1 MAGRGAQSGGERGT
15 VDRILDTAEVLFAQK
30 GFAETSLRAITS
42 KAGVNLAAVNYHFGS
57 KESLI
62 QAVFERFLDP
72 FCARLD
78 SLLGELE
85 SKPGTVTLE
94 RLLATLSQSA
104 LAVQKGEP
112 HRVAIFFRLSGL
124 AYSQAQGHLR
134 RFFREHYGEVFRRF
148 LQQLALAVPEVPP
161 MEMFW
166 RVHFA
171 LGATI
176 FTLSGMDPLRAI
188 CRSDFAVEVLPQQVE
203 ERMLAFLA
211 GGIRA
216 PLPAS

>member
-1 MAGRGAQSGGERGT
+1 MAQAGT

-57 KESLI
+57 KEALI
-62 QAVFERFLDP
+62 QAVFERFLRP
-72 FCARLD
+72 FCTHLEG
-78 SLLGELE
+78 LLVELE
-85 SKPGTVTLE
+85 AASAPVTVE
-94 RLLATLSQSA
+94 RLLATLSESA
-104 LAVQKGEP
+104 TAVNRGQP
-112 HRVAIFFRLSGL
+112 QRVAIFFRLGGL

-134 RFFREHYGEVFRRF
+134 RYFREHYGEVFARF
-148 LQQLALAVPEVPP
+148 LRLLAQALPGVPP
-161 MEMFW
+161 MEVFW

-188 CRSDFAVEVLPQQVE
+188 CRSDFGTQVSAQQVN
-203 ERMLAFLA
+203 ERLLAFLA
-211 GGIRA
+211 GGFQA
-216 PLPAS
+216 PQSAF

>member
-1 MAGRGAQSGGERGT
+1 MAQPAT

-72 FCARLD
+72 FCEQLQARLAV
-78 SLLGELE
+78 LAGA
-85 SKPGTVTLE
+85 PAAITLE
-94 RLLATLSQSA
+94 QLLSTLSTSA
-104 LAVQKGEP
+104 VAAQRGDAR
-112 HRVAIFFRLSGL
+112 RVTIFFRLSGL

-134 RFFREHYGEVFRRF
+134 RFFRDRYGGVFRDF
-148 LQQLALAVPEVPP
+148 LRLLGEAVPDAPP
-161 MEMFW
+161 MEVFW

-176 FTLSGMDPLRAI
+176 FTLSGMDSLRAI
-188 CRSDFAVEVLPQQVE
+188 CRSDFAVEVTPQQVDQ
-203 ERMLAFLA
+203 RLLAFLA

-216 PLPAS
+216 ALPSSSAHAH

>member
-1 MAGRGAQSGGERGT
+1 MAEPGT

-57 KESLI
+57 KEALI
-62 QAVFERFLDP
+62 QAVFERFLNP

-78 SLLGELE
+78 GLLAELE
-85 SKPGTVTLE
+85 STQGSATPVTVTLE

-112 HRVAIFFRLSGL
+112 QRVTIFFRLSGL

-203 ERMLAFLA
+203 ERLLGFLA

-216 PLPAS
+216 SLPAS

>member
-1 MAGRGAQSGGERGT
+1 MAERGVERGT

-57 KESLI
+57 KEALI

-78 SLLGELE
+78 GLVSELE
-85 SKPGTVTLE
+85 SKPGSVTLE

-134 RFFREHYGEVFRRF
+134 RFFREHYGPVFNRF
-148 LQQLALAVPEVPP
+148 LQQLALAAPEVPP

-203 ERMLAFLA
+203 ERLLAFLA

-216 PLPAS
+216 SLPAS

>member
-1 MAGRGAQSGGERGT
+1 MAQAGT

-62 QAVFERFLDP
+62 QAVFERFLKP
-72 FCARLD
+72 FCAHLD
-78 SLLGELE
+78 SMMSELE
-85 SKPGTVTLE
+85 AHPAEISLE
-94 RLLATLSQSA
+94 RLLATLSKSA
-104 LAVQKGEP
+104 LAVQRGEP
-112 HRVAIFFRLSGL
+112 QRVAIFFRLSGL

-134 RFFREHYGEVFRRF
+134 RFFREHYGDVFRRF
-148 LQQLALAVPEVPP
+148 LRLLAVAVPDVPP
-161 MEMFW
+161 MEVFW

-188 CRSDFAVEVLPQQVE
+188 CRSDFGVEVSPQQVD
-203 ERMLAFLA
+203 ERLLAFVA

-216 PLPAS
+216 TVSAS

>member
-1 MAGRGAQSGGERGT
+1 MAQAGT

-57 KESLI
+57 KEALI

-72 FCARLD
+72 FCAQ
-78 SLLGELE
+78 LE
-85 SKPGTVTLE
+85 SMLGDLEAHPERVTLE
-94 RLLATLSQSA
+94 RLLATLSRSA
-104 LAVQKGEP
+104 IAVQRGEP
-112 HRVAIFFRLSGL
+112 QRVAIFFRLSGL

-134 RFFREHYGEVFRRF
+134 RFFREHYGSVFRRF
-148 LQQLALAVPEVPP
+148 LKLLALAVPDVPP
-161 MEMFW
+161 MEVFW

-188 CRSDFAVEVLPQQVE
+188 CRSDFAVEVSPQQVD
-203 ERMLAFLA
+203 ERLLAFLA

-216 PLPAS
+216 ALPAS

>member
-1 MAGRGAQSGGERGT
+1 MAQAGT

-62 QAVFERFLDP
+62 QAVFERFLKP
-72 FCARLD
+72 FCAHLD
-78 SLLGELE
+78 NMMSELE
-85 SKPGTVTLE
+85 AHPAEISLE
-94 RLLATLSQSA
+94 RLLATLSKSA
-104 LAVQKGEP
+104 LAVQRGEP
-112 HRVAIFFRLSGL
+112 QRVAIFFRLSGL

-134 RFFREHYGEVFRRF
+134 RFFREHYGDVFRRF
-148 LQQLALAVPEVPP
+148 LRLLAVAVPDVPP
-161 MEMFW
+161 MEVFW

-188 CRSDFAVEVLPQQVE
+188 CRSDFGVEVSPQQVD
-203 ERMLAFLA
+203 ERLLAFVA

-216 PLPAS
+216 TVSAS

>member
-1 MAGRGAQSGGERGT
+1 MAQAGT
-15 VDRILDTAEVLFAQK
+15 VDRILDAAEVLFAQK

-57 KESLI
+57 KEALI

-72 FCARLD
+72 FCAQLE
-78 SLLGELE
+78 SMLGELE
-85 SKPGTVTLE
+85 AEPARVTLE
-94 RLLATLSQSA
+94 RLLATLSRSA
-104 LAVQKGEP
+104 IAAHRGEP
-112 HRVAIFFRLSGL
+112 HRLAIFFRLSGL

-134 RFFREHYGEVFRRF
+134 RFFREHYGNVFRRF
-148 LQQLALAVPEVPP
+148 LKLLALAVPDVPP
-161 MEMFW
+161 MEVFW

-188 CRSDFAVEVLPQQVE
+188 CRSDFGVEVSPQQVD
-203 ERMLAFLA
+203 ERLLAFLA

-216 PLPAS
+216 ALPAS